1 MHITNINRCLKKAK
15 LDTIADFIW
24 VKSKDI
30 IITTNKAAFVSDI
43 SIIEK
48 YLKENSNINSDYINS
63 SCLLKFKS
71 YLKILDLL
79 YIVEKTNLLVTSK
92 LIEEVIKEFY
102 IFNDIIL
109 ASRPQ
114 VIKASPKSDIAMIMA
129 MIWVDI

>member
-1 MHITNINRCLKKAK
+1 MNHN
-15 LDTIADFIW
+15 
-24 VKSKDI
+24 
-30 IITTNKAAFVSDI
+30 TNKATLVSDI

-63 SCLLKFKS
+63 SCLLKSKS
-71 YLKILDLL
+71 YLKILDLS

-102 IFNDIIL
+102 IFKDIIL

-114 VIKASPKSDIAMIMA
+114 VIKASPKSDIAMIIA
-129 MIWVDI
+129 MI

>member
-15 LDTIADFIW
+15 LNIIADFIW
-24 VKSKDI
+24 VESKDI
-30 IITTNKAAFVSDI
+30 IITTNKATLVSDI

-63 SCLLKFKS
+63 SCLLKSKS
-71 YLKILDLL
+71 YLKILDLS

-102 IFNDIIL
+102 IFKDIIL

-114 VIKASPKSDIAMIMA
+114 VIKASPKSDIAIIIA
-129 MIWVDI
+129 MI

>member
-1 MHITNINRCLKKAK
+1 MHITNINRCLNKAK

-79 YIVEKTNLLVTSK
+79 YIVEKTNLSQIRYSLV
-92 LIEEVIKEFY
+92 VILGLNSVSGVQYK
-102 IFNDIIL
+102 DM
-109 ASRPQ
+109 
-114 VIKASPKSDIAMIMA
+114 MIDR
-129 MIWVDI
+129 W